1 MNSAKGDIKMTEK
14 IKISCEAEYSEDKTH
29 RFTWK
34 RVWDSKKPV
43 LCVITLNP
51 GSSDVFELDLT
62 SMLVTNNAYRL
73 KDFGGVIVVNLFSV
87 ITEKLNAEDIR
98 TQYKYDERNM
108 QTILNVA
115 SEAEKVV
122 IAWGKSGNTNKHI
135 HEKEEKILEALI
147 KYIDKLCLIADYN
160 GVEGL
165 HPLTPSIRS
174 GWELVP
180 FLKNRGEA

>member
-1 MNSAKGDIKMTEK
+1 MTEK

-73 KDFGGVIVVNLFSV
+73 NDFGGVIVVNLFSV
-87 ITEKLNAEDIR
+87 ITEKLSAEDIR

-108 QTILNVA
+108 QTILKTVDE
-115 SEAEKVV
+115 SEKVV
-122 IAWGKSGNTNKHI
+122 IAWGKSGNTNKYI
-135 HEKEEKILEALI
+135 KEKEEAMLEALI
-147 KYIDKLCLIADYN
+147 PYVGKLFLIADYN
-160 GVEGL
+160 DSVGL
-165 HPLTPSIRS
+165 HPLTPTIRS